1 MERSFDL
8 VVRGGTV
15 VDGAGGQGVE
25 ADVGIKDGKVAL
37 DGRRSSIREIVEGPF
52 FQELVPAGWGPGA
65 IADGRL
71 EPCVR
76 ACGAHDMHSA
86 QYTASLL

>member
-25 ADVGIKDGKVAL
+25 ADVGIKDGRIA
-37 DGRRSSIREIVEGPF
+37 
-52 FQELVPAGWGPGA
+52 
-65 IADGRL
+65 ADGPKADVFTRARL
-71 EPCVR
+71 GALFGVELELDVR
-76 ACGAHDMHSA
+76 DGYYFAR
-86 QYTASLL
+86 